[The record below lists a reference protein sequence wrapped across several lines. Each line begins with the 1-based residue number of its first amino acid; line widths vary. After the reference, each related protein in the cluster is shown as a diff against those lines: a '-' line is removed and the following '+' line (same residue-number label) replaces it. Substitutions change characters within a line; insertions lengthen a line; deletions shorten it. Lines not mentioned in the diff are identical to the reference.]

1 MSEQEEQ
8 DFDLDEAAA
17 SSSPYKVKLVK
28 TTNPKDVTDDMD
40 QPVKATQKHYE
51 IHKNGKSVGKVTHH
65 YDEYSGHS
73 YSANLHGKKVPFD
86 RSKMGEGEGAQ
97 AFIDG
102 VAKTKW
108 HTKSIKEEFDLDEA
122 TSVAGDTLHAGSK
135 SFDDPMSKVEAM
147 KHVLSAVNG
156 MSKEDMTKWFHQ
168 SMALIGKEAS
178 SLPAGANADAN
189 QSSVDMTTGKG
200 PKTRDPMPKLSVK
213 EDVDEMFSGEEL
225 SEEFKDKAST
235 LFEAAV
241 AARSALEVARLEEQY
256 EALLEEQVLE
266 ITEELQTNLDSYL
279 SYAAEKWMEENQVA
293 IESTL
298 RNEVMEEFLDG
309 LKNLFTE
316 HYIDIPED
324 KANVVE
330 SLAAKVEALEEALDE
345 TINENA
351 QLKSVILESNKQEV
365 LDELAEG
372 LTMTQAE
379 KFFALA
385 EGIEFDGDL
394 DVYAKK
400 LSVVKENYFTKTAKS
415 TYMEEETFEG
425 TQLTESFNASIDPS
439 VNRYVQAIS
448 RTVKK

>member
-8 DFDLDEAAA
+8 DFELDEAA
-17 SSSPYKVKLVK
+17 
-28 TTNPKDVTDDMD
+28 
-40 QPVKATQKHYE
+40 
-51 IHKNGKSVGKVTHH
+51 
-65 YDEYSGHS
+65 
-73 YSANLHGKKVPFD
+73 
-86 RSKMGEGEGAQ
+86 
-97 AFIDG
+97 
-102 VAKTKW
+102 
-108 HTKSIKEEFDLDEA
+108 
-122 TSVAGDTLHAGSK
+122 SVAGETLKPASK

-168 SMALIGKEAS
+168 SMALIGKEAD

-213 EDVDEMFSGEEL
+213 EDVEEMFSGEEL

-256 EALLEEQVLE
+256 ESMLEEQAQE
-266 ITEELQTNLDSYL
+266 IIEELQTNLDSYL
-279 SYAAEKWMEENQVA
+279 NYAVEKWMEENQVA

-309 LKNLFTE
+309 LKNLFIE

-365 LDELAEG
+365 LDDLAEG

-385 EGIEFDGDL
+385 EGIDFDGDL

-425 TQLTESFNASIDPS
+425 TQLTESFNTSIDPS

>member
-1 MSEQEEQ
+1 M
-8 DFDLDEAAA
+8 
-17 SSSPYKVKLVK
+17 
-28 TTNPKDVTDDMD
+28 
-40 QPVKATQKHYE
+40 KHYLK
-51 IHKNGKSVGKVTHH
+51 ISV
-65 YDEYSGHS
+65 
-73 YSANLHGKKVPFD
+73 
-86 RSKMGEGEGAQ
+86 Q
-97 AFIDG
+97 
-102 VAKTKW
+102 
-108 HTKSIKEEFDLDEA
+108 
-122 TSVAGDTLHAGSK
+122 
-135 SFDDPMSKVEAM
+135 
-147 KHVLSAVNG
+147 
-156 MSKEDMTKWFHQ
+156 
-168 SMALIGKEAS
+168 
-178 SLPAGANADAN
+178 
-189 QSSVDMTTGKG
+189 
-200 PKTRDPMPKLSVK
+200 
-213 EDVDEMFSGEEL
+213 EL
-225 SEEFKDKAST
+225 
-235 LFEAAV
+235 
-241 AARSALEVARLEEQY
+241 
-256 EALLEEQVLE
+256 
-266 ITEELQTNLDSYL
+266 TEELQTSLDSYL
-279 SYAAEKWMEENQVA
+279 SYVTEKWMEENQVA

-309 LKNLFTE
+309 LKNLFAE
-316 HYIDIPED
+316 HYIDVPED

-425 TQLTESFNASIDPS
+425 TQLTESFNTSIDPS
-439 VNRYVQAIS
+439 VSRYVQAIS